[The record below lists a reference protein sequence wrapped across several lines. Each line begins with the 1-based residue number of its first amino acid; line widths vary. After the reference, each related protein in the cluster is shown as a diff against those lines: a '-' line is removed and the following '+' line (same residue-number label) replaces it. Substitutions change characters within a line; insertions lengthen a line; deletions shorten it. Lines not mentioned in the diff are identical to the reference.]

1 MTKWIKN
8 AVFYEIYPQSF
19 LDTNGDGIGDF
30 LGIIHKL
37 DYIKSLGCNAIWLNP
52 CYDSPF
58 RDAGYDV
65 RDYKKVASRYGTM
78 EDLTTLFDEV
88 HKRDMHI
95 LMDFIPGHTSDEHPW
110 FLESK
115 KTEEN
120 EYTHRYIWTD
130 WWLKGADGINY
141 VAGETDRDGAYI
153 VNFFK
158 CQPALNFGFLNP
170 SEDWQKTLDDPAC
183 LSTREALKDVM
194 RFWLDKGCDGF
205 RVDMADSLVKKDDDK
220 KSGTVKVWQDILS
233 TIHKEYPNAAF
244 VSEWGRPHESIL
256 AGFDMDFYLDWSG
269 NGYNSLLRDYS
280 VHRTPFAKKS
290 KANGDDF
297 SFFKTDSGRTI
308 DAFLDEYLPRYEYS
322 KDKGCI
328 ALITG
333 NHDTTRISYNLTI
346 HERKLAFAFLF
357 TMPGTPF
364 MYYGD
369 EIGMRYQLLP
379 NKEGGY
385 TRTGSR
391 TPMQWDTSKNMGFS
405 LANEDDLYL
414 PVDSQ
419 SKSLTVAKQ
428 EADPDSLLNTFRN
441 ITKLRHSEPD
451 LLDNANFVVVS
462 RNPFI
467 YKRGSILMAVNP
479 TTKEKTVHLE
489 TTKKEVLLSIGT
501 SSICNNI
508 LTLAP
513 QSFIAVKSIQ

>member
-1 MTKWIKN
+1 MTKWVKN

-19 LDTNGDGIGDF
+19 CDSNGDGIGDF
-30 LGIIHKL
+30 IGIIRKL

-65 RDYKKVASRYGTM
+65 RDYKKVAKRYGTM
-78 EDLTTLFDEV
+78 EDLTALFEEV

-95 LMDFIPGHTSDEHPW
+95 LMDLVPGHTSDEHPW
-110 FLESK
+110 FLESQ
-115 KTEEN
+115 KTQKN

-130 WWLKGADGINY
+130 WWLKGGDGLNY
-141 VAGETDRDGAYI
+141 IAGETDRDGAYI
-153 VNFFK
+153 VNFFQ

-170 SEDWQKTLDDPAC
+170 TQEWQKSMEDPAC
-183 LSTREALKDVM
+183 LATREAIKDVM

-205 RVDMADSLVKKDDDK
+205 RVDMADSLVKKDDEK
-220 KSGTVKVWQDILS
+220 KSGTVKVWQDILN
-233 TIHKEYPNAAF
+233 TIHSEYPDAAF
-244 VSEWGRPHESIL
+244 VSEWGRPQEAIL

-290 KANGDDF
+290 EATEDDF

-322 KDKGCI
+322 KDKGSI

-333 NHDTTRISYNLTI
+333 NHDTTRVSFNLTTQ
-346 HERKLAFAFLF
+346 ERKLAFAFLF

-369 EIGMRYQLLP
+369 EIGMRYQTLD

-391 TPMQWDTSKNMGFS
+391 TPMQWDMTKNMGFS
-405 LANEDDLYL
+405 TAEKEMLYL
-414 PVDSQ
+414 PIDDT
-419 SKSLTVAKQ
+419 KNAPTVAEQ
-428 EADPDSLLNTFRN
+428 EQDPDSLLNTFRK
-441 ITKLRHSEPD
+441 ITALRHSEPD
-451 LLDNANFVVVS
+451 LLDNANLSVLSREPFV
-462 RNPFI
+462 
-467 YKRGSILMAVNP
+467 YKRGNILMAINP
-479 TTKEKTVHLE
+479 TSQEKTYTIE
-489 TTKKEVLLSIGT
+489 QAQKKEVLLSIGT
-501 SSICNNI
+501 SSVCDQV

-513 QSFIAVKSIQ
+513 SSFIAVKLA